1 MAKNRDAVK
10 TALAATIAK
19 QPNPNPLATTT
30 APLATMANPVVEAMP
45 AETAPPRLMQANT
58 IRPVSVGLRR
68 SELAELDQIARS
80 VGVRRNAVMAWAIR
94 QFLADQRAGRV
105 KLADHLEARTT
116 PVVNSKTGKP

>member
-30 APLATMANPVVEAMP
+30 NPVVEATPAP
-45 AETAPPRLMQANT
+45 AETAPPRLIQANT
-58 IRPVSVGLRR
+58 IRPTSVGLRR
-68 SELAELDQIARS
+68 SEIAELDQIARA
-80 VGVRRNAVMAWAIR
+80 VGVKRNAVMAWAIR

-105 KLADHLEARTT
+105 KLADHLQARTT
-116 PVVNSKTGKP
+116 PVLVVTGKSGKP